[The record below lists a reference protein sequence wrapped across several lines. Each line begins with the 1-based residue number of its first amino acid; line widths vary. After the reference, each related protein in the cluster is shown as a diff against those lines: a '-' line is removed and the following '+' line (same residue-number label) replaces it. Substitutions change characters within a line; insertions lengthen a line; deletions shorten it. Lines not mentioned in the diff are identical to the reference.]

1 MKDSIT
7 RPDVTGQSSTT
18 LPAYSRTV
26 ARKLIQDLDTEV
38 RAGTEKSPRFMAVY
52 GKLLN
57 QHLSSDR
64 PSELYVYVRQNN
76 CISLVADEC
85 FTRCSKFRFPAG
97 LDQVKKPPQR
107 DGRTG
112 LTSGLSPFAKMVL
125 DGSDI
130 AFNCKTFLL
139 VFFLK

>member
-26 ARKLIQDLDTEV
+26 ARKLIQHLDTEV

-64 PSELYVYVRQNN
+64 PSELYVFVKGNN
-76 CISLVADEC
+76 TVCSLLMRASLDVANSG
-85 FTRCSKFRFPAG
+85 FQQAWIRSKSQANVMVDQDSPA
-97 LDQVKKPPQR
+97 D
-107 DGRTG
+107 
-112 LTSGLSPFAKMVL
+112 
-125 DGSDI
+125 
-130 AFNCKTFLL
+130 
-139 VFFLK
+139 

>member
-64 PSELYVYVRQNN
+64 PSELYVHIREETALRSLLMSLSLGVANSGFQQAW
-76 CISLVADEC
+76 ISPRSQLNVMADQD
-85 FTRCSKFRFPAG
+85 SPA
-97 LDQVKKPPQR
+97 D
-107 DGRTG
+107 
-112 LTSGLSPFAKMVL
+112 
-125 DGSDI
+125 
-130 AFNCKTFLL
+130 
-139 VFFLK
+139 